1 MKIAMSHYFINHFV
15 WKCVYVS
22 RNDGPTANS
31 GKISFSFLS
40 VVCTRKLCF
49 HTPGTLYVLYTYIYI
64 LHATKTSFNIYHQNM
79 FHGTVL
85 SPHSLTLSCCVVY
98 LSVSLTHTVFLFTT
112 PTFIF
117 YWNYYH
123 VSVFVSVLYYNLYVC
138 RKTLLPY
145 CWTIEHL
152 FTTVQKK
159 LLLGRTM
166 YQTFRSICTHTTIII
181 FVLFTLHSA
190 TWKCRS
196 LVLMDRNDLK

>member
-123 VSVFVSVLYYNLYVC
+123 VSVFVSVLYYNLCVC

-152 FTTVQKK
+152 LPPSKKNCSSVEQCIKLSVQFVHT
-159 LLLGRTM
+159 LLSSSSSFSL
-166 YQTFRSICTHTTIII
+166 SIPLHEN
-181 FVLFTLHSA
+181 VGHLF
-190 TWKCRS
+190 
-196 LVLMDRNDLK
+196 